1 MWKVI
6 NVHNALLHD
15 NDVVIVVIPPTA
27 QSVYLKPQLQP
38 FCLAQCHQ
46 LSPLQ
51 CQRWDRRSADSLY
64 IVTHCRLLADISIQ
78 SDSRGGSR
86 QRFSWTHQTQGLN
99 LLTFQ
104 WHDVLSN
111 HRSILSGEVRWQ
123 LHIWRGGDGKK
134 QWGERVEWKV
144 RDWKIERIQNE
155 LRWKMKWAETWRQML
170 LKETW
175 SQWKCKR
182 E

>member
-1 MWKVI
+1 MM
-6 NVHNALLHD
+6 LLSSH
-15 NDVVIVVIPPTA
+15 
-27 QSVYLKPQLQP
+27 LQP
-38 FCLAQCHQ
+38 SPSTSS
-46 LSPLQ
+46 LSSNHSASPNVTSSAPSSARGETGALQ
-51 CQRWDRRSADSLY
+51 KDSFY
-64 IVTHCRLLADISIQ
+64 NVIHCRPLADISIQ

-86 QRFSWTHQTQGLN
+86 QRFSWTRRTRGLN

-111 HRSILSGEVRWQ
+111 HRSEVSEVRRQ
-123 LHIWRGGDGKK
+123 PGIHVGRGGDGKK